1 MLYEWLSVVGAYA
14 VVLIVTWVFR
24 HPESKPPN

>member
-1 MLYEWLSVVGAYA
+1 MFYEWLSVAGAFA

-24 HPESKPPN
+24 HPESDPH